1 MMFKNIVRLK
11 VDGKLKFLQTFL
23 L

>member
-11 VDGKLKFLQTFL
+11 VDSKLKFLQTFL